1 MYFLPDPAGDAD
13 KKNEDSGP
21 SLLRLPVYLRQV
33 YRQIQERLAVVVLR
47 NETAFRM
54 GDSTVLLSVGIERR
68 WGMAAAENTH
78 SKLCRGAASQSQ
90 YLEGKGQPAD
100 QESKA
105 IPGIHGIVSQR
116 ERRRKWGGGEKERER
131 SKFIPKPLFKPFL
144 DLFYVY
150 ECLPL
155 CVCVCV
161 CVCMY
166 V

>member
-105 IPGIHGIVSQR
+105 IPGIHGIV
-116 ERRRKWGGGEKERER
+116 
-131 SKFIPKPLFKPFL
+131 
-144 DLFYVY
+144 
-150 ECLPL
+150 
-155 CVCVCV
+155 
-161 CVCMY
+161 
-166 V
+166 